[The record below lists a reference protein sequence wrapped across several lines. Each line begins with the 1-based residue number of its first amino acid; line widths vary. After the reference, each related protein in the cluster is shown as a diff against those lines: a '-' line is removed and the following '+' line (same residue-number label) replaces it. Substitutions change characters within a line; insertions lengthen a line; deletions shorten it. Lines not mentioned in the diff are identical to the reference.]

1 MVPYLENSTVLQFV
15 LPERQDEWLR
25 SVVLSAMRSLKQRKL
40 IAEIPRKFQR
50 DAPKI
55 KLLLLSVAVLASR
68 KTIRRRHFL
77 CCFRGAFPT
86 LETRIDLPRQ
96 ARDKH
101 REHSKQIVKTD
112 NHGHVWQGQP
122 LKELT
127 VDKLGPRLAYLC

>member
-1 MVPYLENSTVLQFV
+1 MPYLENSTVLQFA

-68 KTIRRRHFL
+68 TTKRRLFL
-77 CCFRGAFPT
+77 CWFRGAFPT

-96 ARDKH
+96 ARDRDH
-101 REHSKQIVKTD
+101 Q
-112 NHGHVWQGQP
+112 N
-122 LKELT
+122 
-127 VDKLGPRLAYLC
+127 

>member
-1 MVPYLENSTVLQFV
+1 VVPYLENSTVLQFA

-68 KTIRRRHFL
+68 KTIRRKHFL
-77 CCFRGAFPT
+77 
-86 LETRIDLPRQ
+86 
-96 ARDKH
+96 
-101 REHSKQIVKTD
+101 
-112 NHGHVWQGQP
+112 
-122 LKELT
+122 
-127 VDKLGPRLAYLC
+127 

>member
-1 MVPYLENSTVLQFV
+1 VVPYLENSTVLQFA

-68 KTIRRRHFL
+68 KTIRRRLFFVL
-77 CCFRGAFPT
+77 VPRRISDVGNKNRFTKTGSGQRSSKLTTTGTFGRGS
-86 LETRIDLPRQ
+86 R
-96 ARDKH
+96 
-101 REHSKQIVKTD
+101 
-112 NHGHVWQGQP
+112 
-122 LKELT
+122 
-127 VDKLGPRLAYLC
+127 